1 MSATVGIERIAAFF
15 DVDGTLVARP
25 SLERRFFAEL
35 RRRHAI
41 QARNYFLWL
50 KEAVRLAPQ
59 GIAMIQHV
67 NKMYLRG
74 VPVAESLQGGYD
86 KNTCQWCSR
95 VFAINAQAFER
106 LAWHAMEGHPIVLV
120 TGTLAPLAQRLALQL
135 VIRLAA
141 RGTTASIAVCATR
154 LEEVDGRWSG
164 RIVGEAM
171 FGEAKARATRR
182 LAREK
187 GFDLA
192 RCYAYGDSISD
203 RWMLESVGRPAAV
216 NPAEDL
222 ERIAR
227 RQNWPVLTW
236 LEERATTRTSPRTAV
251 SRGASEIFVGP
262 RHLG

>member
-1 MSATVGIERIAAFF
+1 MSATVGCERLAAFF

-41 QARNYFLWL
+41 PARNYLLWL
-50 KEAVRLAPQ
+50 KEAGRLAPQ
-59 GIAMIQHV
+59 GLAMIQHA
-67 NKMYLRG
+67 NKMYLQG
-74 VPVAESLQGGYD
+74 VRVADVWQSDNGAVLCEASSQ
-86 KNTCQWCSR
+86 R
-95 VFAINAQAFER
+95 FAINTQAFER
-106 LAWHAMEGHPIVLV
+106 LAWHAMEGHSIVLV
-120 TGTLAPLAQRLALQL
+120 TGALAPLAQRLALQT

-141 RGTTASIAVCATR
+141 RGITALIAVCGTR

-171 FGEAKARATRR
+171 FGEAKARAVRS

-187 GFDLA
+187 GLDLA
-192 RCYAYGDSISD
+192 RSYAYGDSMSD
-203 RWMLESVGRPAAV
+203 RWMLEIVGRPAAV

-227 RQNWPVLTW
+227 RLNWPVLTW
-236 LEERATTRTSPRTAV
+236 REEKATTRTSPRAAV
-251 SRGASEIFVGP
+251 SRGTSGIFVGP